1 MKITALKTFL
11 VAPRWLFLKVE
22 TDEGLS
28 GWGEPVLEGHAET
41 LAAAVAELADFLIGR
56 DPRRIEDTWQML
68 YRNGCY
74 RGGPVLMSAMSG
86 IDMALW
92 DILGQSLGRP
102 VHALLGGKVRDKVRS
117 YRWAGGDRPSDLI
130 AGVKA
135 IQAAGYDAVKFNI
148 SAELQIVDT
157 YAKIDGIV
165 RTLADLRSAVG
176 PAMDLAFDF
185 HGRVHAPMARVLLH
199 ELEPLRPMFVED
211 AVTSTMIEAMADL
224 ARATSIPLCIGERLH
239 SRFEFKQVFELRA
252 ARVINP
258 DTAHVGGIS
267 EMVRIGHWAE
277 AYDVALAPH
286 CPIGP
291 IALAACLQ
299 VDAVCHNAFIQEQ
312 SLGIHYNED
321 GDLADYV
328 KAGHGFD
335 LKDGW
340 LAHSRASRSR
350 HHRRRGARDRGGE
363 ARPSLAGAGLASR
376 GRLHRGVVASLRHP
390 PARRRRDRGIGFS
403 KHGVNRVRCCRSSGQ
418 AGG

>member
-11 VAPRWLFLKVE
+11 VPPRWLFLKVE
-22 TDEGLS
+22 TDEGIA

-41 LAAAVAELADFLIGR
+41 LAAGVAELADFLIGR
-56 DPRRIEDTWQML
+56 DPRLIEDTWQML

-74 RGGPVLMSAMSG
+74 RGGPVLMSAISG

-92 DILGQSLGRP
+92 DILGQSLGQP

-117 YRWAGGDRPSDLI
+117 YRWAGGDRPADLI
-130 AGVKA
+130 EGVKA

-148 SAELQIVDT
+148 CSELQIVDS

-165 RTLADLRSAVG
+165 RMLSDLRSAVG
-176 PAMDLAFDF
+176 AEMDLAFDF

-211 AVTSTMIEAMADL
+211 AVTSTMIETMADL
-224 ARATSIPLCIGERLH
+224 ARATSIPLCIGERVH
-239 SRFEFKQVFELRA
+239 SRFDFKQIFELRA
-252 ARVINP
+252 AQVINP

-267 EMVRIGHWAE
+267 EMVRIGRWAE
-277 AYDVALAPH
+277 TYDVALAPH

-312 SLGIHYNED
+312 SLGIHYND
-321 GDLADYV
+321 GGDLADYV
-328 KAGHGFD
+328 KDGCGFD

-340 LAHSRASRSR
+340 LAIPERPGLGIVVDEERVIEAAKRGHRWRAPVWR
-350 HHRRRGARDRGGE
+350 HEDGSIAE
-363 ARPSLAGAGLASR
+363 W
-376 GRLHRGVVASLRHP
+376 
-390 PARRRRDRGIGFS
+390 
-403 KHGVNRVRCCRSSGQ
+403 
-418 AGG
+418 